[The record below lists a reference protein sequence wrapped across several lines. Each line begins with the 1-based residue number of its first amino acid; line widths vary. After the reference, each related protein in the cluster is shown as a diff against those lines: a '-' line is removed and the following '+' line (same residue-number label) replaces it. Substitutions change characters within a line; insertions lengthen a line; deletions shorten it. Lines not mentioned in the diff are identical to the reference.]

1 MRSGQRPAPP
11 SLHRRRTLG
20 AVVAACAVAATALAT
35 APAAQG
41 AATPVE
47 INLVT
52 VNDFHGRIEQSAPA
66 GGIAALAQAV
76 NQVRAGN
83 PNTVFAAAGDMIGAS
98 TFTSFIQNDVPTIET
113 LNEAGLEVSAAGNHE
128 FDKGWADLEGRVQDL
143 ADWEYIAAN
152 VYEKSTGQPG
162 LAESWV
168 KEMEG
173 IKVGF
178 IGAVTEELP
187 SLVAPAGIQ
196 DIEVRDIV
204 QSVNAVADSL
214 TDGIATD
221 TNLEAD
227 VLVLLIHEGAPGTSL
242 AAATD
247 PGTAFGEIVNNV
259 TPKVNAIVSGHTH
272 LAYNH
277 EVPYSGDTGMR
288 PVISSGQY
296 GEKFSDMRITVDPE
310 TKQVLSMDN
319 TVIDMW
325 WDHDANPATPT
336 VPRYTVPAGDPIATM
351 VASAVAAAEGPGS
364 VKLGDITADF
374 NRAKQASGAENRG
387 GESTLGNFVADAQL
401 WSARRTDP
409 ATQIAFMNP
418 GGLRADMAFA
428 PDGVLTYK
436 EAATVQSFANT
447 LVTLTMTGEQIRQA
461 LEQQWQPS
469 GATRPFLKLGIS
481 SGFEYV
487 YDPAA
492 APGSRITR
500 MTLDGVDIDPAASYR
515 VVANSFLAS
524 GGDNFAAIGQGGD
537 KRDTGQVD
545 LESMVAYMAEI
556 GTATP
561 DYAQRSVGATLPAP
575 GAQGYEAGS
584 TFDLAL
590 SSLDFST
597 TEPRVTTVDVAIGG
611 TPAGSGAVSLSL
623 PSTHADGSGTATVPV
638 TVPEGITGDAPAGT
652 ATQVPLT
659 ISTATGTS
667 AEITIPV
674 FERADSVTVGFANKI
689 IAKAKSAVKFTA
701 IVFAEDGAP
710 VVGEVTILD
719 GDQVIA
725 TATLTEADNG
735 VVRVKLPPLGKGV
748 HQLSAAYAGSDSV
761 KSSASHAVP
770 VLVW

>member
-1 MRSGQRPAPP
+1 MRSGPRSAPP
-11 SLHRRRTLG
+11 SRRRRLALG
-20 AVVAACAVAATALAT
+20 AAAAVCAVAATALV
-35 APAAQG
+35 APSAQG

-47 INLVT
+47 IDIVT
-52 VNDFHGRIEQSAPA
+52 VNDFHGRIEQAAPA

-152 VYEKSTGQPG
+152 VYEKSTGLPG

-187 SLVAPAGIQ
+187 SLVSPGGIQ

-204 QSVNAVADSL
+204 QSVNAVADTL
-214 TDGIATD
+214 TDGVATE

-227 VLVLLIHEGAPGTSL
+227 VLVLLVHEGAPGTSL
-242 AAATD
+242 ASATD
-247 PGTAFGEIVNNV
+247 PSTAFGEIVNNV

-277 EVPYSGDTGMR
+277 EVPYAGDTGMR

-319 TVIDMW
+319 TVIDMY
-325 WDHDANPATPT
+325 WDHDANPATAT

-374 NRAKQASGAENRG
+374 NRAKQAGGAENRG

-409 ATQIAFMNP
+409 QTQIAFMNP

-447 LVTLTMTGEQIRQA
+447 LVTLSMTGEQIRQA
-461 LEQQWQPS
+461 LEQQWQPT
-469 GATRPFLKLGIS
+469 GATRPYLKLGIS
-481 SGFEYV
+481 AGFEYV

-500 MTLDGVDIDPAASYR
+500 MTLDGVDIDPLGSYR

-524 GGDNFAAIGQGGD
+524 GGDNFAAIGQGTN

-561 DYAQRSVGATLPAP
+561 DYAQRSIGATLPAP
-575 GAQGYEAGS
+575 GAKGFEAGS
-584 TFDLAL
+584 TFDIAL

-597 TEPRVTTVDVAIGG
+597 TEPRVTSVDVAIGG
-611 TPAGSGAVSLSL
+611 VAAGSGAVSPSL
-623 PSTHADGSGTATVPV
+623 PATHADGSGTATVSV
-638 TVPEGITGDAPAGT
+638 TVPEGVTGSAPAGT
-652 ATQVPLT
+652 PAQVPLT
-659 ISTATGTS
+659 ITTATGTS
-667 AEITIPV
+667 VEILIPV
-674 FERADSVTVGFANKI
+674 FERADSATVGFANKI
-689 IAKAKSAVKFTA
+689 IAKANAKVKFTA
-701 IVFAEDGAP
+701 LVVAEGGAP
-710 VVGEVTILD
+710 IVGEVTILD
-719 GDQVIA
+719 GGEVIA
-725 TATLTEADNG
+725 TVTLTEGDRG
-735 VVRVKLPPLGKGV
+735 IVKVQLPPLEEGV
-748 HQLSAAYAGSDSV
+748 HQLSAAYAGSESV
-761 KSSASHAVP
+761 KPSESPAVP
-770 VLVW
+770 LFVW